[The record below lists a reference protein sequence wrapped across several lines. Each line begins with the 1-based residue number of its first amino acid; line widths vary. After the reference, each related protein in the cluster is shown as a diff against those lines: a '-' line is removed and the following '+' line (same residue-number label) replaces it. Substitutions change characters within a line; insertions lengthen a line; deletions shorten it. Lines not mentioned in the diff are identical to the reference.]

1 MILSITFILCFS
13 TLISAHEN
21 FDKQYEL
28 QKHPK
33 DLEEGEISDFNE
45 TVDYYSDESGKRRM

>member
-1 MILSITFILCFS
+1 MIIFITFIFCFS
-13 TLISAHEN
+13 TLVSAHGN
-21 FDKQYEL
+21 FDKQDEL

-33 DLEEGEISDFNE
+33 DLEEVEISDFNK